1 MRNRSSRMLFV
12 AAVLSLGL
20 AIGAVHAEAAAA
32 SVWTDISPTA
42 IAPIGERVIAPDECR
57 VLAAEVGELATLL
70 AKAPLESEATDE
82 SRLVIDLPLPDGGF
96 GRFSIV
102 ETAILHPDLGARYPE
117 IRTYAGY
124 GIDDPTA
131 TIALDFTPAGFHAQ
145 IIAAGGTSY
154 IDPFQR
160 GDITHYQSYYKRD
173 LQPTESL
180 GKCTVIDEDGM
191 ASEIARLVA
200 EHGFPRSGTQLR
212 TYRAAIAT
220 TGEYTIY
227 HGGTVPAG
235 LAAVTTA
242 LTRVTGVYERDVSIR
257 MQLVANNDDIIYTN
271 PASDPYSNN
280 DGVAMLGQNQSTLDS
295 VIGNANYDIG
305 HVFSTGGG
313 GIAGLGVVCRTSFK
327 ARGVTGLPAPI
338 GDGFYIDYV
347 AHEMGHQYGANHT
360 FNGNAG
366 ACSGGNRN
374 ASTAYEPGSGST
386 IMAYAGICG
395 SQNLQAHSDDY
406 FHWVSIQ
413 EIVNY
418 STNGS
423 GNTCPVTTPTG
434 VVEPI
439 VEAGTG
445 GFSIPINTPFS
456 LTASSTTTG
465 TPTYCWEESDL
476 GPAGHPNT
484 PSGNA
489 PIFRSFDPVETPTRL
504 FPKLSNLL
512 NNTQTIGEILP
523 SYARTLSFKC
533 TVRDTQAGGVGV
545 SNDGIQFS
553 VAALG
558 PFLVT
563 YPNTSGLTLPG
574 GSQQTVTWDVA
585 GTDGTPINC
594 ASVNI
599 LLSTDGGNTWG
610 VDLATDTPNDG
621 SQQITL
627 PPQEVAQA
635 RVKVEAVGNI
645 FFDISN
651 FNFAIEYSADV
662 VELASTASGL
672 ALYANTPNPFNPRTA
687 IRFQMPRA
695 GVASLRVYDAAGR
708 VVRTLLDGHVEAGVQ
723 GTVWDGQDDSG
734 RPVGSGMYL
743 YKLHANGE
751 VLSGRMTLLK

>member
-1 MRNRSSRMLFV
+1 MLFAALLTAIGIV
-12 AAVLSLGL
+12 ACTGGAFAAGAAVWS
-20 AIGAVHAEAAAA
+20 
-32 SVWTDISPTA
+32 DISPAA
-42 IAPIGERVIAPDECR
+42 IAPVGERVIQPELYRALSAD
-57 VLAAEVGELATLL
+57 VGELAALL
-70 AKAPLESEATDE
+70 ATAPLEEEATDAD
-82 SRLVIDLPLPDGGF
+82 RIVLHLPLPNDEF

-102 ETAILHPDLGARYPE
+102 ETALLHPDLGAQYPE

-131 TIALDFTPAGFHAQ
+131 TARLDFTPAGFHAQ
-145 IIAAGGTSY
+145 ILGAGGAIY

-160 GDITHYQSYYKRD
+160 GDITHYQSYHKRD
-173 LQPTESL
+173 LVPSQSL
-180 GKCTVIDEDGM
+180 EGCTVVDEDDM
-191 ASEIARLVA
+191 AVEIAKLVG
-200 EHGFPRSGTQLR
+200 EYGMPRSGTNLR

-227 HGGTVPAG
+227 HGGTVAAG

-242 LTRVTGVYERDVSIR
+242 LNRVTGVYERETSIR
-257 MQLVANNDDIIYTN
+257 MQLIANNNLIIYTN
-271 PASDPYSNN
+271 PSTDPYTNN
-280 DGVAMLGQNQSTLDS
+280 NGSTMLGQNQSNLDS

-313 GIAGLGVVCRTSFK
+313 GIAGLGVVCRTGNK

-338 GDGFYIDYV
+338 GDPFYIDYV
-347 AHEMGHQYGANHT
+347 AHEMGHQFGANHT

-366 ACSGGNRN
+366 SCGGGNRN

-395 SQNLQAHSDDY
+395 SQNLQGVSDDY
-406 FHWVSIQ
+406 FHWISIQ

-418 STNGS
+418 STNGA
-423 GNTCPVTTPTG
+423 GNGCPVTTPTG

-445 GFSIPINTPFS
+445 GFYIPINTPFS
-456 LTASSTTTG
+456 LTATATTTG

-489 PIFRSFDPVETPTRL
+489 PIFRSFDPVSGPTRL

-523 SYARTLSFKC
+523 SYSRTLSFKC

-545 SNDGIQFS
+545 SNDGIAFN
-553 VAALG
+553 VASNG

-574 GSQQTVTWDVA
+574 GSQQTITWDVA
-585 GTDGTPINC
+585 GTNGSPVNC

-599 LLSTDGGNTWG
+599 ILSTDGGNTWPIP
-610 VDLATDTPNDG
+610 LATATPNDG
-621 SQQITL
+621 SEQVTL
-627 PPQEVAQA
+627 PFQA
-635 RVKVEAVGNI
+635 TTLARAKVEAVGNI

-651 FNFAIEYSADV
+651 YNFTIEYSADV
-662 VELASTASGL
+662 KEIASTPSGL
-672 ALYANTPNPFNPRTA
+672 ALFANSPNPFNPRTA
-687 IRFQMPRA
+687 IQFQMPRA
-695 GVASLRVYDAAGR
+695 GAVALRVYDAAGR
-708 VVRTLLDGHVEAGVQ
+708 VVRTLVDGRAEAGVHSAS
-723 GTVWDGQDDSG
+723 WDGIDDSG
-734 RPVGSGMYL
+734 RAVGSGVYL
-743 YKLHANGE
+743 YRLTANGE
-751 VLSGRMTLLK
+751 TLSGRMTLLK